1 MRCVFHCCC
10 KKQPIRVT
18 EVMIFVLSQSQID
31 TKRPINLDAD
41 QIGGAFTNKTTKF
54 DIMNVNLMMKEI

>member
-1 MRCVFHCCC
+1 M
-10 KKQPIRVT
+10 T
-18 EVMIFVLSQSQID
+18 EIMSFVLNQSQID